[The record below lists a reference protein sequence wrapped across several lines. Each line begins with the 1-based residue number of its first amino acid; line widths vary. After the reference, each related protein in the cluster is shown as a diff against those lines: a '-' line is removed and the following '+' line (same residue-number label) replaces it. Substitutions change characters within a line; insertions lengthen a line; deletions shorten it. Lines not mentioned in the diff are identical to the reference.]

1 MAYRH
6 CNVQFLFIQTIDQ
19 MNLVLHKQVNQHD
32 QRTLLIL
39 L

>member
-1 MAYRH
+1 MAHGHY
-6 CNVQFLFIQTIDQ
+6 NVQFLFIQTIDQ
-19 MNLVLHKQVNQHD
+19 INLVLHKQVNQHD